1 MKEMIYIPTREVK
14 LLDAG
19 LYKGIEYLIISYGTH
34 PCAYIKVPRDHK
46 YYGVDYNEVP
56 LYVHGG
62 LTFGD
67 DLAYLNTDIELVI
80 NKADYWLGWDY
91 AHAGDF
97 TGYYLTSGSPIL
109 MQEKKWTTDEIFK
122 QVIQAID
129 EFKKL

>member
-1 MKEMIYIPTREVK
+1 MKEMVYTPTRNIT

-19 LYKGIEYLIISYGTH
+19 MYKGIEYLIVSYGTH

-46 YYGVDYNEVP
+46 YFGADYNEVP

-62 LTFGD
+62 LTYGG
-67 DLAYLNTDIELVI
+67 DLAYLNANIEPII
-80 NKADYWLGWDY
+80 NNADYWLGWDY

-97 TGYYLTSGSPIL
+97 TGYYLIFGGPLL
-109 MQEKKWTTDEIFK
+109 MNEKKWTTDEVFK